1 MAVGYLSHM
10 IEAYLQDGSDFGVSI
25 KYSHEKPLGTA
36 GPISL
41 VLDYLEDNF

>member
-10 IEAYLQDGSDFGVSI
+10 IEAYFKDGSDFGVSI
-25 KYSHEKPLGTA
+25 KYSHEKILER

-41 VLDYLEDNF
+41 FGLSRGQF